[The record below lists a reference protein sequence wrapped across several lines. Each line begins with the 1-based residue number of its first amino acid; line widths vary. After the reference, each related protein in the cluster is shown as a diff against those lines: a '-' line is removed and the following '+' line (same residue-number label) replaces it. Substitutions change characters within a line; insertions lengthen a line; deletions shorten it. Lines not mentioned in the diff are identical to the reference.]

1 MNTNLSHLAA
11 EASPFTGTWSVMRS
25 LLNVYSTMS
34 DEKKPSFWRNMLIYV
49 IIIII
54 IIYVIIYIQLKIKVT
69 LFI

>member
-11 EASPFTGTWSVMRS
+11 EASPFSGTWSVMRS

-54 IIYVIIYIQLKIKVT
+54 IYVIIYIQLKIKVT

>member
-1 MNTNLSHLAA
+1 
-11 EASPFTGTWSVMRS
+11 MRS

-54 IIYVIIYIQLKIKVT
+54 IYVIIYIQLKIKVT